1 MLNTSDFNLQFAVQT
16 ARGAYP
22 TNPTYRAEIISG
34 TLQLNPNVGK
44 LNVGDS
50 GLWTPSFKR
59 TNRFETGGTITVL
72 AQPLDAGALIYYGWG
87 ALADAGGGDPYTH
100 TITPA
105 TSASGFPYV
114 TFWQYV
120 AGRWVRFNDC
130 QVTKVE
136 VTVANDASEGFML
149 LTLDVVGMLRPKIC
163 AAPGTPATAETDA
176 YHWLDA
182 TAYWCLDGDFT
193 NLIHTAIAT
202 DLATAITLANAMKA
216 AYNLHCAVATGRH
229 HQAADGTNTVSAL
242 DATDLASLI
251 TLLTEIKTDWTAHI
265 ANTTVHYFADTTNGI
280 SHANPTDLATCLTF
294 LQEFRG
300 YENSPG
306 DYNAHLGATAALK
319 SLTLVLDPA
328 ASTIQGE
335 DVTPYAVQR
344 KRGMIS
350 VAAELLA
357 EDLRLINL
365 AQFGDIAP
373 AAETQATDDI
383 QLGSLVAKFTASTS
397 GAERSLK
404 ISVPQFDYDPSG
416 MQLDGNAEGGEAYI
430 TVGGEASGT
439 APIATVTVLNSATT
453 Y

>member
-1 MLNTSDFNLQFAVQT
+1 MINSSDFNLQFAVQS
-16 ARGAYP
+16 ARGIYP
-22 TNPTYRAEIISG
+22 TDPTYCAEVISG
-34 TLQLNPNVGK
+34 TLQANPNVGK

-59 TNRFETGGTITVL
+59 VNRFEAGGSLTVL

-87 ALADAGGGDPYTH
+87 ALSDAGGGDPYTH

-120 AGRWVRFNDC
+120 AGRWVRYHDC
-130 QVTKVE
+130 QITRIE

-149 LTLDVVGMLRPKIC
+149 LTMDVVGMSRPVFS
-163 AAPGTPATAETDA
+163 AAPSSPASAESDA

-182 TAYWCLDGDFT
+182 TGYWVLDGDFT
-193 NLIHTAIAT
+193 NLEHTATAT
-202 DLATAITLANAMKA
+202 DLATAQTLANAMKA
-216 AYNLHCAVATGRH
+216 SYNAHCAVSSGRH
-229 HQAADGTNTVSAL
+229 HQAADATNTVSAT
-242 DATDLASLI
+242 DASDLASLL
-251 TLLTEIKTDWTAHI
+251 TLVNEIKEDLNAHRI
-265 ANTTVHYFADTTNGI
+265 DTTVHYFADTTNVV
-280 SHANPTDLATCLTF
+280 SSADATDLPTALTL
-294 LQEFRG
+294 LQELRVF
-300 YENSPG
+300 ENSPG

-319 SLTLVLDPA
+319 SITLALDPA
-328 ASTIQGE
+328 AATIQGE

-344 KRGMIS
+344 KRGTIS
-350 VAAELLA
+350 VAAELLV

-365 AQFGDIAP
+365 VQFGDIAP
-373 AAETQATDDI
+373 TAEDAATDEI
-383 QLGSLVAKFTASTS
+383 QFGSLVAKFIASTS
-397 GAERSLK
+397 GAERSLQ

-416 MQLDGNAEGGEAYI
+416 MQLEGDAEGIEQYI